1 MKHSEISLAEFLE
14 MCYSPLLTRQLI
26 LQMTTG
32 RKRDMN
38 KESIKKI
45 LNHIFIDGLSGMAL
59 GLFSTLIVGTII
71 QQIGTL
77 IGGGIGDMLFL
88 LGKVAAA
95 MTSAGI
101 GVGVAYRFKE
111 SPLVVLSAATAGM
124 VGGFA
129 GKILAGTVLTDG
141 VIVLAGPGE
150 PLGAFI
156 AALVGIELGHLVS
169 GKTKVDILVTPIIT
183 ILSGSATGLLAGPP
197 ISQFMTGLGAIIN
210 WGTEQQ
216 PFLMGIIVSVL
227 MGMILT
233 LPISSAALGIILNL
247 SGLAAGAATIGCCC
261 NMVGFA
267 VASYR
272 ENKMAGLLAQ
282 GVGTSMLQVPNIIR
296 KPLIWIP
303 AIVSSAV
310 LGPVSTMLVKMTS
323 NATGSGMGTAGF
335 VGQIMTYQTMAP
347 EIGGA
352 AAMAIIIVFQ
362 ILLPAAITLAV
373 SEFMRKKGWIKEG
386 DMKLEL

>member
-1 MKHSEISLAEFLE
+1 MEKA
-14 MCYSPLLTRQLI
+14 
-26 LQMTTG
+26 
-32 RKRDMN
+32 
-38 KESIKKI
+38 KKI

-71 QQIGTL
+71 QQIGNL
-77 IGGGIGDMLFL
+77 IGGSVGDMLFL
-88 LGKVAAA
+88 IGKMAAA

-111 SPLVVLSAATAGM
+111 SPLVVLSSATAGM

-129 GKILAGTVLTDG
+129 SKILAGTVLVDG
-141 VIVLAGPGE
+141 AVVLAGPGE

-169 GKTKVDILVTPIIT
+169 GKTKVDILVTPIVT
-183 ILSGSATGLLAGPP
+183 IIAGSVVGLIVGPP

-216 PFLMGIIVSVL
+216 PFIMGIVVSVL

-233 LPISSAALGIILNL
+233 LPISSAALGVILNL

-272 ENKMAGLLAQ
+272 ENKVAGLLAQ
-282 GVGTSMLQVPNIIR
+282 GVGTSMLQVPNIVR
-296 KPLIWIP
+296 KPVIWIP
-303 AIVSSAV
+303 AIVSSAI

-352 AAMAIIIVFQ
+352 MTMVIIVVFQ
-362 ILLPAAITLAV
+362 ILLPAVITLAV
-373 SEFMRKKGWIKEG
+373 SEFMRKKGWIKYG